1 MLRLVAAVLLV
12 ILAFSL
18 VGAVFEF
25 VAWALVVGAVV
36 FGGVVV
42 WSKLSGDGP
51 RTRERDSGISR

>member
-1 MLRLVAAVLLV
+1 VLLV
-12 ILAFSL
+12 VLAFSL

-42 WSKLSGDGP
+42 WSKVSGDGP
-51 RTRERDSGISR
+51 RTGERGSGIRR